1 MAKKKAKAKV
11 VAGRD
16 RLGAIAA
23 LAAGLSLMLTIV
35 FIFCTSAELKQRPT
49 AQQVLEGFKAVDAR
63 FLPLE
68 AKKK

>member
-35 FIFCTSAELKQRPT
+35 FIFCTSAELKSRPT
-49 AQQVLEGFKAVDAR
+49 FQQVLEGFKEVDKK
-63 FLPLE
+63 LE
-68 AKKK
+68 SLEKK